1 MKELLKKLE
10 DSGKSI
16 ETVEDLFD
24 AARELGYDKKQ
35 VEEILNDS
43 LSDEDLEKIAGG
55 MPQTLDQMLLKTSNN
70 KLKLNVNSKK
80 NKIIW

>member
-10 DSGKSI
+10 DSGKPI

-55 MPQTLDQMLLKTSNN
+55 MPQTLDQMLQKTSNN
-70 KLKLNVNSKK
+70 KLKLNVDSKK

>member
-55 MPQTLDQMLLKTSNN
+55 MPQTLDQMLLKASNIN
-70 KLKLNVNSKK
+70 LKLNVNSKK

>member
-10 DSGKSI
+10 DSGKTI

-70 KLKLNVNSKK
+70 NLKLNVDSKK

>member
-55 MPQTLDQMLLKTSNN
+55 LPQTLDQMLLKTSNN

>member
-10 DSGKSI
+10 DSGKTI

>member
-10 DSGKSI
+10 DSGKTI

-55 MPQTLDQMLLKTSNN
+55 MPQTFDQMLLKTSNN
-70 KLKLNVNSKK
+70 NLKLNVNSKK